1 MAKNKSAK
9 TSKSNA
15 QTKGGRIE
23 KDADTR
29 AIEADLSA
37 NLKMVVTINHEAGGE
52 AGILQIRYK
61 TLDDL
66 DNLCRSLS
74 VMSQELE
81 H

>member
-1 MAKNKSAK
+1 MA
-9 TSKSNA
+9 
-15 QTKGGRIE
+15 
-23 KDADTR
+23 
-29 AIEADLSA
+29 
-37 NLKMVVTINHEAGGE
+37 VTINHESGGE

-74 VMSQELE
+74 VMSQGLE